1 MEEREYQAMYM
12 VEEKHWWFVSRRKFV
27 RRLLGAVGVMPH
39 PGKAVQI
46 VDIGAGTGGMIR
58 FLNEYGTATGVEP
71 NSSGRKLAK
80 KRGIVLRNGT
90 AEQTGLIS
98 NTFDIVCFFDVLYHD
113 GINDGRAIEEARRIL
128 KPGGLLIITD
138 CALPYLSGPHDRAV
152 QGRERYILSRFI
164 KKVKRIGFI
173 PLKTSYTFFL
183 LFPLVLMKRLLDRYR
198 PITSAA
204 HSDVR
209 PASAVVNV
217 FCTAVNTL
225 ESMGLG
231 YWSYPWGSSLIIL
244 ARKKGQIG

>member
-1 MEEREYQAMYM
+1 MEEREYQAMFT
-12 VEEKHWWFVSRRKFV
+12 VEAEHWWFISRRKFV
-27 RRLLGAVGVMPH
+27 KRLLGAIGVTPH
-39 PGKAVQI
+39 SGKAVRI
-46 VDIGAGTGGMIR
+46 ADIGAGTGGMIR
-58 FLNEYGTATGVEP
+58 FLNEYGAVIGVEP
-71 NSSGRKLAK
+71 NISGRRFAK

-90 AEQTGLIS
+90 AEQTGLVS

-113 GINDGRAIEEARRIL
+113 GINDELAIGEARRIL

-138 CALPYLSGPHDRAV
+138 CAMPYLSGPHDRAV

-164 KKVKRIGFI
+164 KKVERIGFI
-173 PLKTSYTFFL
+173 PLKTSYIFFL

-209 PASAVVNV
+209 PASAVVNA
-217 FCTAVNTL
+217 FCSAVNSL

-244 ARKKGQIG
+244 ARKKGRIG